1 MRPRSLALA
10 AALAACSPG
19 DKPGAGSSATASTSA
34 SSAALS
40 SSASAPAA
48 APVGRP
54 PGPSTPNEFYAAG
67 TPTFIVG
74 TAGDERSD
82 RAIRTHV
89 EWIRATF
96 FPTAQIVD
104 DRSIDLT
111 KGLEAWPKNPVLYG
125 GPHVNS
131 VLAAISSQLP
141 FSMKAG
147 ELTIGLDEMDDEGE
161 LALITVV
168 PARGPT
174 IAGPGYPAFLL
185 YAGTGTPGIEEINAI
200 GGSAEAL
207 FVADAFGQ
215 FIIGD
220 WVQGPDRI
228 TKPRFKIAH
237 EREALEHDGPK
248 PVTATLEG
256 AAPAPKGKSA
266 TVTMMSFAG
275 NLEAEL
281 APQKEA
287 IMRGLGTA
295 VKKLG
300 VFEPTPLTVYLYP
313 TSEKK
318 KKMTRNG
325 GDGHA
330 VPFARTLHVVAVEP
344 KALERLV
351 AHEGTHVI
359 AAKAWGPAGSG
370 LWGEGLAVWVAGG
383 YQGVSLDEWK
393 TKMTKKSSVETL
405 LGKAFLSMPEQEKYP
420 QAGLFAA
427 AAIKEVGIE
436 KVRDHLYGAN
446 VLSWAEACK
455 RAGTTPEKLQSLVH

>member
-1 MRPRSLALA
+1 MRSRSLALV

-19 DKPGAGSSATASTSA
+19 EKAPAGSSATPAVT

-40 SSASAPAA
+40 ASASSSASAAA
-48 APVGRP
+48 ARP
-54 PGPSTPNEFYAAG
+54 KGPTTPNEFYAAG
-67 TPTFIVG
+67 TPTFVVG

-96 FPTAQIVD
+96 FPDAQIVD
-104 DRSIDLT
+104 ERSIDTT
-111 KGLEAWPKNPVLYG
+111 KGPAGWPKNPVLYG
-125 GPHVNS
+125 GPHVNW
-131 VLAAISSQLP
+131 VLRSIGSQLP

-147 ELTIGLDEMDDEGE
+147 ELELGLDEMDDEGD
-161 LALITVV
+161 LAMVTVV

-174 IAGPGYPAFLL
+174 MLGPGYPSFLL

-200 GGSAEAL
+200 GGGTAAL

-215 FIIGD
+215 FIVGD
-220 WVQGPDRI
+220 WVLDSLGI
-228 TKPRFKIAH
+228 AKPRFKIAH

-256 AAPAPKGKSA
+256 AAPSPKGKGS
-266 TVTMMSFAG
+266 TVTMMSFGG
-275 NLEAEL
+275 NLEAEQ
-281 APQKEA
+281 APQREA
-287 IMRGLGTA
+287 IMRGLATA

-300 VFEPTPLTVYLYP
+300 VLEPTPITVFLYP
-313 TSEKK
+313 NSEKK
-318 KKMTRNG
+318 KKMTRNA

-330 VPFARTLHVVAVEP
+330 VPFARTLHVVSVEP

-351 AHEGTHVI
+351 AHEGTHI
-359 AAKAWGPAGSG
+359 LAAKAWGPAGSG

-383 YQGVSLDEWK
+383 YQGVPLEEWK
-393 TKMTKKSSVETL
+393 TKITKKSSVETL
-405 LGKAFLSMPEQEKYP
+405 LGKAFFSMPEEEKYP

-427 AAIKEVGIE
+427 AAIKAVGIE

-446 VLSWAEACK
+446 SLSWADACK
-455 RAGTTPEKLQSLVH
+455 QAGTTPEKLQSLVE